1 MGLLLI
7 NKYTLHMEFF
17 KRASFFSNRQTK
29 KLNAK
34 TIIITNISTVIA
46 NKYLEK
52 YANEQLAI

>member
-1 MGLLLI
+1 
-7 NKYTLHMEFF
+7 MEFF